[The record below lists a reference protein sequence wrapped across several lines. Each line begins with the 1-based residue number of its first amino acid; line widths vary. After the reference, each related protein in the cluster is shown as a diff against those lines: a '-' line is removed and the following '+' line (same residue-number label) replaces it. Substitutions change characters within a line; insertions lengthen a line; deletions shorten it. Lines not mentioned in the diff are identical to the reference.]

1 MPAFHYQARDRSG
14 NSQHGTLT
22 ASSVDMLTSDLR
34 SRGLLV
40 LEVQPVEGPAE
51 QSVVTLHPSTWPPP
65 TSFDVEM
72 GFQQLA
78 SMISSGLSLLS
89 GLRTVA
95 EQSRRPRAAAVWRDV
110 SERIEEGSTFSAA
123 LAAHPSVFGQHVI
136 QLIRV
141 GEHSGNLDTALSRCA
156 EQLERMRQMR
166 LTMLN
171 AMAYPALVVLLSVG
185 VSLFMV
191 LGVIPKIEKFL
202 SGRGRSLPGL
212 TQALVDLTR
221 FMQLYLPHICVSLLV
236 LAVALYFIYRWPPGR
251 RFFDAVFLRIPVI
264 GGILRL
270 SGTAVLARG
279 LHVLL
284 ESGVTLLDSLLTAEQ
299 LLGNRVL
306 RERLR
311 SARQAVLR
319 GESLASGLTD
329 KRCFL
334 PMLGRMVAVGESAG
348 TLAPVLSEVARFHE
362 LQLVAA
368 IRRMSMII
376 EPLVILIVGAIVGFV
391 YIAFFTALFSVSG
404 GIR

>member
-1 MPAFHYQARDRSG
+1 MPAFHYQARDQSG
-14 NSQHGTLT
+14 DAQQGILT
-22 ASSVDMLTSDLR
+22 ASSMDILAADLR
-34 SRGLLV
+34 ARGLLV
-40 LEVQPVEGPAE
+40 LNVQPVEGPADK
-51 QSVVTLHPSTWPPP
+51 SLVTLNPATWLPA

-78 SMISSGLSLLS
+78 SMISSGLSLLA

-95 EQSRRPRAAAVWRDV
+95 EQARRPRASAVWRDV
-110 SERIEEGSTFSAA
+110 SERIEEGSTFSDA
-123 LAAHPSVFGQHVI
+123 LAAHPAVFGQHIV

-141 GEHSGNLDTALSRCA
+141 GEHSGNLDTALGRCA

-166 LTMLN
+166 LTLLN

-212 TQALVDLTR
+212 TQALVDITR
-221 FMQLYLPHICVSLLV
+221 FMQLYLPHLCVSLLV
-236 LAVALYFIYRWPPGR
+236 LALGLYFIYRWPPGR

-270 SGTAVLARG
+270 SGTAVFARG

-284 ESGVTLLDSLLTAEQ
+284 ESGVTLLDSLLTTEQ

-306 RERLR
+306 GERVR

-319 GESLASGLTD
+319 GESLASGLSD
-329 KRCFL
+329 RRCFL
-334 PMLGRMVAVGESAG
+334 PMLPRMVAVGESAG
-348 TLAPVLSEVARFHE
+348 TLAPVLAEVARFHE
-362 LQLVAA
+362 QQLVAA

-376 EPLVILIVGAIVGFV
+376 EPLVILIVGGIVGFV
-391 YIAFFTALFSVSG
+391 YIAFFTALFSASG